1 MKMTTRVKR
10 RFMREKEA
18 RKLLCEFREVM
29 NLTASQLP
37 ALKPPLELV
46 DTKEGEIFF
55 VDNKPVLIRSG
66 AELFPTLRSQDVLS
80 QMPKAVV
87 NSGAV
92 PYICNGADVMAPG
105 IVQFE
110 GVFSKGNIVVVIDE
124 NHRKPIAIV
133 VALYD
138 METAGTLERGKI
150 LKNIHY
156 VGDKLWKAIKMV
168 N

>member
-1 MKMTTRVKR
+1 MATRVNR
-10 RFMREKEA
+10 RFIREKEA
-18 RKLLCEFREVM
+18 RKLLSEFCKII
-29 NLTASQLP
+29 NLTVSQLP
-37 ALKPPLELV
+37 ALKPPLELA

-55 VDNKPVLIRSG
+55 VDNNPVLVRSG
-66 AELFPTLRSQDVLS
+66 VDIFPTLKFQTVLS

-92 PYICNGADVMAPG
+92 PHICNGADVMAPG

-110 GVFSKGNIVVVIDE
+110 GVFSKGNMVVVIDE

-138 METAGTLERGKI
+138 IKTAETLKRGKI

>member
-1 MKMTTRVKR
+1 MATRVKR
-10 RFMREKEA
+10 RFIREKEA
-18 RKLLCEFREVM
+18 RKLLSEFREIM

-37 ALKPPLELV
+37 ALKPPLEIA

-55 VDNKPVLIRSG
+55 VDNKPVLVRSG
-66 AELFPTLRSQDVLS
+66 VDLFPTLISQAILS

-92 PYICNGADVMAPG
+92 PHICNGADVMAPG

-124 NHRKPIAIV
+124 NHRKPIAVV

-138 METAGTLERGKI
+138 VKTAETLERGKV

-156 VGDKLWKAIKMV
+156 VGDKLWKAIRMV

>member
-1 MKMTTRVKR
+1 
-10 RFMREKEA
+10 
-18 RKLLCEFREVM
+18 
-29 NLTASQLP
+29 
-37 ALKPPLELV
+37 
-46 DTKEGEIFF
+46 F
-55 VDNKPVLIRSG
+55 VDNNPVLVRSG
-66 AELFPTLRSQDVLS
+66 VDIFPTLKFQTVLS

-92 PYICNGADVMAPG
+92 PHICNGADVMAPG

-110 GVFSKGNIVVVIDE
+110 GVFSKGNMVVVIDE

-138 METAGTLERGKI
+138 IKTAETLKRGKI